1 MKKKLLTLTFTLVLL
16 IGLVAA
22 VGMNASAA
30 DVTCTANG
38 NIYEVNHGD
47 YLRYYLFNAD
57 DGDTIRLT
65 DDIVFQN
72 ASGNFE
78 IEPMFNSSKG
88 GNVILDLN
96 GYGLYV
102 APQNSYLFD
111 LAEVSN
117 VSLHIVDTDP
127 QYEGWIEFFPKQ
139 AGSSVFYLGS
149 SNNKLYIYEGVRVT
163 MGKKDSSVTGS
174 QATYIINAS
183 SYGEIGIHGA
193 YLENLFI
200 SGEGLYFN
208 NNTIGMRNSK
218 VYIDGGTKIKTNSSC
233 IDLHNSPY
241 YPDFQIGAAILDGN
255 NAVQVI
261 EDNKYANTTETALKF
276 KDLLQDGYNL
286 YMVDGTGS
294 DYMNNATLLY
304 NNDTAD
310 CYIYKPG
317 YSNPC
322 TTHANKKDIF
332 VHAGGHLTQC
342 TVCGYS
348 AGTTLHTQVTV
359 KEATCT
365 SKGYSKAGY
374 DCACGR
380 LTATVIPALGHD
392 FYTVKAKEPT
402 CTESG
407 TTSDYQKCTRCAGSF
422 TMGGNALGGA
432 KWAAIYR
439 TALGHDMVKVDAKD
453 ATCTKDGNIAHYDCS
468 RCDLITSDAEGK
480 KAITSA
486 VVKGGHE
493 LVYFKLNPAT
503 YVKGGDGEIA
513 HYACSKCDSTFLDSA
528 GKKPSDDIHIFAVDY
543 IALSKTAYT
552 YNGKVQT
559 PSVTVEDTAGDTLKK
574 DTDYTV
580 KYESGRKAPGK
591 YTVTITF
598 KGKYEGTKKLT
609 YTIAPKKVTKLS
621 ASQTTTTITLK
632 WSKVTGADAYRV
644 YKYNSKT
651 KKYEKLKDV
660 TSTSLKIKDLK
671 AGTAYKYKVRAIT
684 KDDGSIYGAYSD
696 VFATA
701 TKTKTPSIS
710 SVYSKTKGKAVVK
723 WNNVSGESGFQL
735 YYASSKDGTYKKVK
749 SYEANKLAGSK
760 SKLKSGKK
768 YYFKVRAY
776 KKTSSGTVYSSW
788 SSVKSVKIK

>member
-439 TALGHDMVKVDAKD
+439 KALGHDMKAVAAVA
-453 ATCTKDGNIAHYDCS
+453 ATCTKDGIIAHYDCS
-468 RCDLITSDAEGK
+468 RCDHITSDAEGK
-480 KAITSA
+480 NAITNIVAPKTGHKEVKIPA
-486 VVKGGHE
+486 VAATYKADGKTEGKKCSVCGTVTVAQKTVAKKVLAKVKGLKTKAVKLASGTKTTLTLAWTKVADAE
-493 LVYFKLNPAT
+493 KYEVYQKS
-503 YVKGGDGEIA
+503 G
-513 HYACSKCDSTFLDSA
+513 SSW
-528 GKKPSDDIHIFAVDY
+528 KKVGTTA
-543 IALSKTAYT
+543 KT
-552 YNGKVQT
+552 
-559 PSVTVEDTAGDTLKK
+559 TL
-574 DTDYTV
+574 TV
-580 KYESGRKAPGK
+580 K
-591 YTVTITF
+591 
-598 KGKYEGTKKLT
+598 
-609 YTIAPKKVTKLS
+609 
-621 ASQTTTTITLK
+621 
-632 WSKVTGADAYRV
+632 
-644 YKYNSKT
+644 
-651 KKYEKLKDV
+651 KLKANK
-660 TSTSLKIKDLK
+660 S
-671 AGTAYKYKVRAIT
+671 YKFKVRAIRT
-684 KDDGSIYGAYSD
+684 DAKGAYSS
-696 VFATA
+696 VFTGKTVPLKTTLTLKAGKKALTA
-701 TKTKTPSIS
+701 SWKTVSNITGYEVTYSTSKKFTKKTTKTVTIKKA
-710 SVYSKTKGKAVVK
+710 KTKKTTIK
-723 WNNVSGESGFQL
+723 KL
-735 YYASSKDGTYKKVK
+735 SK
-749 SYEANKLAGSK
+749 
-760 SKLKSGKK
+760 GKK
-768 YYFKVRAY
+768 YYVKVRAY
-776 KKTSSGTVYSSW
+776 KTVGSKKIYSAW
-788 SSVKSVKIK
+788 SSVKNVKVK

>member
-1 MKKKLLTLTFTLVLL
+1 MKKKILTLMFTLVLL
-16 IGLVAA
+16 IGLVVAM
-22 VGMNASAA
+22 GMNASAA

-102 APQNSYLFD
+102 AASNSYLFD
-111 LAEVSN
+111 LAEVQN
-117 VSLHIVDTDP
+117 VSLHIVDNDP
-127 QYEGWIEFFPKQ
+127 MYDGWIQFFPQQ

-149 SNNKLYIYEGVRVT
+149 SNNKLYIYEGVSVT
-163 MGKKDSSVTGS
+163 MGKKGSSVTGS

-208 NNTIGMRNSK
+208 SNTIGMRSSK
-218 VYIDGGTKIKTNSSC
+218 VYIDGGTEIKTNSSC
-233 IDLHNSPY
+233 IDLHNSAY

-255 NAVQVI
+255 NAVEVI
-261 EDNKYANTTETALKF
+261 DDNQYANTTETALKF

-286 YMVDGTGS
+286 YMVDGS
-294 DYMNNATLLY
+294 SVDNMNNASLLY

-310 CYIYKPG
+310 CHIYKPG

-342 TVCGYS
+342 TDCGYS

-380 LTATVIPALGHD
+380 LTATVIPKTEHNFIEYA
-392 FYTVKAKEPT
+392 KAEPT
-402 CTESG
+402 CTSIG
-407 TTSDYQKCTRCAGSF
+407 WKNTMYKCKNCATYLDPNKNEISF
-422 TMGGNALGGA
+422 KEFSQNR
-432 KWAAIYR
+432 IPSR
-439 TALGHDMVKVDAKD
+439 GHDMVKVAAKA
-453 ATCTKDGNIAHYDCS
+453 ATLKANGNIAHYDCS
-468 RCDLITSDAEGK
+468 RCNLITSDKDGK
-480 KAITSA
+480 KAISTA
-486 VVKGGHE
+486 T
-493 LVYFKLNPAT
+493 VYYPKTFKLSAT
-503 YVKGGDGEIA
+503 E
-513 HYACSKCDSTFLDSA
+513 
-528 GKKPSDDIHIFAVDY
+528 
-543 IALSKTAYT
+543 YT
-552 YNGKVQT
+552 YNKKTKT
-559 PSVTVEDTAGDTLKK
+559 PTVTVKDSKGNTLKK

-580 KYESGRKAPGK
+580 SYESGRKYPGE
-591 YTVTITF
+591 YTVKITF
-598 KGKYEGTKKLT
+598 KGKYEGTKRL
-609 YTIAPKKVTKLS
+609 YFTIAPRVTSKIT
-621 ASQTTTTITLK
+621 ATQTTSTITLK
-632 WSKVTGADAYRV
+632 WSKVTGADGYRV

-651 KKYEKLKDV
+651 KKYEYYKS
-660 TSTSLKIKDLK
+660 TSSTSLKISKLK
-671 AGTAYKYKVRAIT
+671 EGTAYKYKV
-684 KDDGSIYGAYSD
+684 
-696 VFATA
+696 
-701 TKTKTPSIS
+701 
-710 SVYSKTKGKAVVK
+710 
-723 WNNVSGESGFQL
+723 
-735 YYASSKDGTYKKVK
+735 
-749 SYEANKLAGSK
+749 
-760 SKLKSGKK
+760 
-768 YYFKVRAY
+768 
-776 KKTSSGTVYSSW
+776 
-788 SSVKSVKIK
+788 